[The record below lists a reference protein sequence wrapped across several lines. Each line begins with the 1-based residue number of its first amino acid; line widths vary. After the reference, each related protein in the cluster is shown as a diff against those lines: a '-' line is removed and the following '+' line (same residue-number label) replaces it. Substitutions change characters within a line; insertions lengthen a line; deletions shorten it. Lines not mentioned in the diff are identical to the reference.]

1 MERHYYVENE
11 HGTSQTRDRLE
22 AARIAAEWKRRGY
35 VVETV
40 VVDVTGES
48 VQLAD
53 DAAGTRV
60 ADHDGAAVA
69 APAEPTGGEQSA
81 PGGRVPTL

>member
-11 HGTSQTRDRLE
+11 HGTAQTSDRLE

-40 VVDVTGES
+40 VVDVNGES

-53 DAAGTRV
+53 DVKETRT
-60 ADHDGAAVA
+60 ADHAAAAVDIA
-69 APAEPTGGEQSA
+69 
-81 PGGRVPTL
+81 GRGSGP

>member
-11 HGTSQTRDRLE
+11 HGTSQTSDCLE

-40 VVDVTGES
+40 VVDVNGES

-53 DAAGTRV
+53 DVEETRT
-60 ADHDGAAVA
+60 ADHAAAAVDIA
-69 APAEPTGGEQSA
+69 
-81 PGGRVPTL
+81 GRGSGP